1 MLPRPSI
8 RLAAILVNA
17 AHDQLSHARRS
28 LFVAL
33 EHRAAQPGRKP
44 GECGTPAG
52 YRRHQR
58 AQETACWACTEAN
71 NWEKR
76 RRERGAA

>member
-8 RLAAILVNA
+8 HLAAYLVNA
-17 AHDQLSHARRS
+17 AHDQLAHARRMLS
-28 LFVAL
+28 AAL
-33 EHRAAQPGRKP
+33 EERASEPGRKA

-58 AQETACWACTEAN
+58 AEESACWACVEAN
-71 NWEKR
+71 NWDKR
-76 RRERGAA
+76 RRGRAA